1 MQPWFVYIV
10 HCADGCLYT
19 GITTDLER
27 RIKEHNDPATRLGAR
42 FTRGRQPVEL
52 VYRQQLVD
60 RSSAT
65 RREMEIKAL
74 SRQQKKRL
82 IEDRNI
88 NQLDDY
94 PA

>member
-1 MQPWFVYIV
+1 MQAWFVYIV

-27 RIKEHNDPATRLGAR
+27 RINEHNDPATKLGAR
-42 FTRGRQPVEL
+42 FTRGRQPVTL
-52 VYRQQLVD
+52 VYQQQLAD

-74 SRQQKKRL
+74 NKQQKQAL
-82 IEDRNI
+82 IEDPAI
-88 NQLDDY
+88 NQLK
-94 PA
+94 